1 MTDKPQEKNSPPQE
15 SIARLQILEQNLQ
28 AILMQ
33 KQQFQTQLLEIES
46 ALKEI
51 QTSKSIYKIVGNIMV
66 HTEKP
71 DIEKDLQQKKEF
83 IDLRIKNMEKQEKQ
97 LNDKTKQLREDVM
110 KHYNK

>member
-1 MTDKPQEKNSPPQE
+1 MIEKQPEKSSSPQE

-51 QTSKSIYKIVGNIMV
+51 QTSKTIYKIVGNIMV
-66 HTEKP
+66 NTEKQ

-83 IDLRIKNMEKQEKQ
+83 LNLRINSLEKQEKQ
-97 LNDKTKQLREDVM
+97 LNDKTKQLQEDVM
-110 KHYNK
+110 